1 MKSDSMKFV
10 KNEGY
15 ILLGT
20 LQNQKRLKV
29 KHFLKCDNFA
39 GVNAK
44 NNTYCVLAK
53 VEGEDGAYLL
63 FQPEKEDLYGWRSET
78 SYYVPNEW
86 ACVKLDRKGNIV
98 EFLDSF
104 VGFEVYNEILETM
117 PVVILSGVI

>member
-1 MKSDSMKFV
+1 MKLV

-20 LQNQKRLKV
+20 LQKPEKIEI

-63 FQPEKEDLYGWRSET
+63 FQPEEEDLYGWGSET
-78 SYYVPNEW
+78 YYYVPNEW
-86 ACVKLDRKGNIV
+86 ACVKLDRRGNIV
-98 EFLDSF
+98 EFLGSF